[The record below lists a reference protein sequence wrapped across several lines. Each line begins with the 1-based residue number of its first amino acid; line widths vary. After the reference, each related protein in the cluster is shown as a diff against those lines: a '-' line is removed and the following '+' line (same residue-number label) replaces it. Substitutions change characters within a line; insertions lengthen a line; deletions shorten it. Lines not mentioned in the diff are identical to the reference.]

1 MAEADAFE
9 AALGALDRKER
20 TAHELALWL
29 KGRGFGMA
37 DIEEALKRLF
47 ETEVLDDERF
57 ARRYAED
64 KRELAGWGPDR
75 IREAL
80 LERGVPIDTVE
91 EVLATDSHGD
101 QIDRAREILIRR
113 ARPLEDNADR
123 QRALEYLAR
132 RGYDYEVAYEAVR
145 SASPP
150 DQLLE

>member
-29 KGRGFGMA
+29 KGRGFAM
-37 DIEEALKRLF
+37 DEIEAALRRLF

-64 KRELAGWGPDR
+64 KRDLSGWGPER

-80 LERGVPIDTVE
+80 LDRGVPIDTIE
-91 EVLATDSHGD
+91 GVLALDSHGD
-101 QIDRAREILIRR
+101 QLDRAREILIRR
-113 ARPLEDNADR
+113 ARPLDDDADR
-123 QRALEYLAR
+123 RRALEYLAR
-132 RGYDYEVAYEAVR
+132 RGYDHEIAYQAVR
-145 SASPP
+145 SASSRAS
-150 DQLLE
+150 

>member
-1 MAEADAFE
+1 MAEADAFD

-29 KGRGFGMA
+29 KGRGFAM
-37 DIEEALKRLF
+37 DEIEAALRRLF

-64 KRELAGWGPDR
+64 KRELSGWGSER

-80 LERGVPIDTVE
+80 LDRGVPIDTIE
-91 EVLATDSHGD
+91 AVLALDSHGD
-101 QIDRAREILIRR
+101 QLDRAREILIRR
-113 ARPLEDNADR
+113 ARPLDDDADR

-132 RGYDYEVAYEAVR
+132 RGYDYEIAYQAVR
-145 SASPP
+145 SASSRAS
-150 DQLLE
+150 

>member
-29 KGRGFGMA
+29 KRRGFGV
-37 DIEEALKRLF
+37 DEIEAALRRLF

-64 KRELAGWGPDR
+64 KRELAGWGPER

-80 LERGVPIDTVE
+80 VERGVPIDIVE
-91 EVLATDSHGD
+91 EVLATDSHGA
-101 QIDRAREILIRR
+101 QLDRARHILIRR
-113 ARPLEDNADR
+113 ARPLQDNADR
-123 QRALEYLAR
+123 QRALQYLAR

-145 SASPP
+145 SASPS
-150 DQLLE
+150 DD

>member
-29 KGRGFGMA
+29 KGRGFAM
-37 DIEEALKRLF
+37 DELEAALRRLF
-47 ETEVLDDERF
+47 EIEALDDERF

-64 KRELAGWGPDR
+64 KRELSGWGPER

-80 LERGVPIDTVE
+80 LDRGVPIDTIE
-91 EVLATDSHGD
+91 GVLALDSHGD
-101 QIDRAREILIRR
+101 QLDRAREILIRR
-113 ARPLEDNADR
+113 ARPLDDDADR

-132 RGYDYEVAYEAVR
+132 CGYDYEIAYQAVR
-145 SASPP
+145 SASSRAS
-150 DQLLE
+150 

>member
-29 KGRGFGMA
+29 KGRGFAM
-37 DIEEALKRLF
+37 DEIEAALRRLF

-64 KRELAGWGPDR
+64 KRDLSGWGPER

-80 LERGVPIDTVE
+80 LDRGVPIDTIE
-91 EVLATDSHGD
+91 GVLALDSHGD
-101 QIDRAREILIRR
+101 QLDRAREILIRR
-113 ARPLEDNADR
+113 ARPLDDDADR

-132 RGYDYEVAYEAVR
+132 RGYDYEIAYQAVR
-145 SASPP
+145 SALSRAS
-150 DQLLE
+150 

>member
-1 MAEADAFE
+1 MTEANAFE

-29 KGRGFGMA
+29 KHRGFAM
-37 DIEEALKRLF
+37 DEIEAALRRLF

-57 ARRYAED
+57 ARGYAQD
-64 KRELAGWGPDR
+64 KRELAGWGPER

-101 QIDRAREILIRR
+101 QLDRAREILIRR
-113 ARPLEDNADR
+113 ARPLGDNADR

-132 RGYDYEVAYEAVR
+132 RGYDYEIAYEAVR
-145 SASPP
+145 SVSPS
-150 DQLLE
+150 DD

>member
-1 MAEADAFE
+1 MRESDAFE

-29 KGRGFGMA
+29 KGRGFGMGE
-37 DIEEALKRLF
+37 IEDALKRLF

-64 KRELAGWGPDR
+64 KRELSGWGAER

-80 LERGVPIDTVE
+80 LARGVPIDAIE
-91 EVLATDSHGD
+91 EVLASDSHGD
-101 QIDRAREILIRR
+101 QLDRAREILIRR
-113 ARPLEDNADR
+113 ARPLEDSADR

-132 RGYDYEVAYEAVR
+132 RGYDYEIAYEAVR
-145 SASPP
+145 SASGSS
-150 DQLLE
+150 E

>member
-29 KGRGFGMA
+29 KGRGFAM
-37 DIEEALKRLF
+37 DEIEAALRRLF

-64 KRELAGWGPDR
+64 KRELSGWGPER

-80 LERGVPIDTVE
+80 LDRGVPIDTIE
-91 EVLATDSHGD
+91 GVLALDSHGD
-101 QIDRAREILIRR
+101 QLDRAREILIRR
-113 ARPLEDNADR
+113 ARPLDDDADR

-132 RGYDYEVAYEAVR
+132 RGYDYEIAYQAVR
-145 SASPP
+145 SASSRAS
-150 DQLLE
+150 

>member
-29 KGRGFGMA
+29 KGRGFAM
-37 DIEEALKRLF
+37 DEIEAALRRLF

-64 KRELAGWGPDR
+64 KRDLSGWGPER
-75 IREAL
+75 TREAL
-80 LERGVPIDTVE
+80 LDRGVPIDTIE
-91 EVLATDSHGD
+91 GVLALDSHGD
-101 QIDRAREILIRR
+101 QLDRAREILIRR
-113 ARPLEDNADR
+113 ARPLDDDADR

-132 RGYDYEVAYEAVR
+132 RGYDHEIAYQAVR
-145 SASPP
+145 SASSRAS
-150 DQLLE
+150 

>member
-29 KGRGFGMA
+29 KGRGFAM
-37 DIEEALKRLF
+37 DEIEAALRRLF

-64 KRELAGWGPDR
+64 KRELSGWGPER

-80 LERGVPIDTVE
+80 LDRGVPIDTIE
-91 EVLATDSHGD
+91 GVLALDSHGD
-101 QIDRAREILIRR
+101 QLDRAREILIRR
-113 ARPLEDNADR
+113 ARPLDDEADR

-132 RGYDYEVAYEAVR
+132 RGYDYETAHQAVQ
-145 SASPP
+145 SASSRAS
-150 DQLLE
+150 

>member
-20 TAHELALWL
+20 TAHELAVWL
-29 KGRGFGMA
+29 KGRGFSL
-37 DIEEALKRLF
+37 DEIETALGHLL

-64 KRELAGWGPDR
+64 KRELSGWGAER

-80 LERGVPIDTVE
+80 LARGVPIDTVE
-91 EVLATDSHGD
+91 AVLASDSYGD
-101 QIDRAREILIRR
+101 QLDRACEILIRR
-113 ARPLEDNADR
+113 ARPLVDNAER

-132 RGYDYEVAYEAVR
+132 RGYDHEIAYEAVR
-145 SASPP
+145 SASPGESE
-150 DQLLE
+150 L